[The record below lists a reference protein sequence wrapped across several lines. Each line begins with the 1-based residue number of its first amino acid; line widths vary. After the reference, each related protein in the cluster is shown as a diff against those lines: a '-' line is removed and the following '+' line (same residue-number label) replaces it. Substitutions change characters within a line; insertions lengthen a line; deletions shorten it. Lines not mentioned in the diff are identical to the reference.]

1 MALDDRPKD
10 PVRVPLHT
18 QPLGIFGSFRTARRN
33 VLELIPQVAT
43 RVPILSG
50 VTGKRWHMVMD
61 PTALKRILRDKVDD
75 YPKSVVRKLI
85 LGPAIG
91 QSLFVAEGAHWQWQR
106 RTAAP
111 VFSHRNVTALAPVM
125 TLAAERSAQR
135 VAAASGRT
143 ADMFAEM
150 VTATFE
156 VISDVTFPAAPALT
170 AMPFTALLNST
181 SAKRRACHFWT

>member
-50 VTGKRWHMVMD
+50 VTGKCWHMVMD

-75 YPKSVVRKLI
+75 YPKSVVTKLI
-85 LGPAIG
+85 LGPPSGKAFLWPKG
-91 QSLFVAEGAHWQWQR
+91 PTGNANAARPPQCS
-106 RTAAP
+106 RTA
-111 VFSHRNVTALAPVM
+111 M
-125 TLAAERSAQR
+125 
-135 VAAASGRT
+135 
-143 ADMFAEM
+143 
-150 VTATFE
+150 
-156 VISDVTFPAAPALT
+156 
-170 AMPFTALLNST
+170 
-181 SAKRRACHFWT
+181 